1 MGSRQVLHREGW
13 NNFTVRRFQI
23 MPPNVFYELGL
34 MRIKFHPYLDILA
47 TNSRAIGELRE
58 VSRIGDILNGVL
70 VMAHCQPRGQ

>member
-1 MGSRQVLHREGW
+1 
-13 NNFTVRRFQI
+13 